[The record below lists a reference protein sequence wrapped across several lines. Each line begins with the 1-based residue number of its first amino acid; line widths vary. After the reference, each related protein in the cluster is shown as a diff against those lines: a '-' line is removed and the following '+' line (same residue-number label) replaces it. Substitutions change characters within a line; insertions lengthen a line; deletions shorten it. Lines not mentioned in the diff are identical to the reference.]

1 MSFLVCEDGSD
12 DEFFKFSRPSTT
24 RLSLKIPRSAPDL
37 QSLTLQTPSPT
48 GQWSVPS
55 TSRPTGPYTMNPWI
69 SGWELSQSTLPHP
82 GETQKPKPS
91 KKRNIKRVSR
101 TRTVGTP
108 AERYDFDVEYFPHH
122 QQDCNISDIATDNPT
137 TSTSPLSDEDTAL
150 QRLRNFSVR
159 SKRVI
164 NRGDSFRFKE
174 ELPLKSPEFPEPECP
189 TPVMSET
196 PDTSSKTNIPT
207 SPKSH
212 ENIKYSVL
220 VLGCSAVGK
229 STLTNQFK
237 TSEYICDYDSTQD
250 EGDEKLVTV
259 ILNGDEFELLFI
271 EQTIPENETE
281 TNLTLLVENAD
292 AYVVVYSVAHRESFQ
307 LAKTIIKHIKKLQD
321 MEKKAVILAGNKT
334 DLARLRTVSTDAGRD
349 LATSQNCK
357 FIETSAGIN
366 HHVDEL
372 LVGIL
377 SQIRLKYSQSDR
389 SGKKRCSVSLDKII
403 GLSFSTVSSLRS
415 KDRIKQFFQKK
426 CRRSKSCA
434 NLHVM

>member
-1 MSFLVCEDGSD
+1 MSFLVSEDGSD
-12 DEFFKFSRPSTT
+12 DEFFKFSRPSKT
-24 RLSLKIPRSAPDL
+24 RLSLKIPRSEPDL
-37 QSLTLQTPSPT
+37 QRWTLQTPSPT

-55 TSRPTGPYTMNPWI
+55 TSRPTGPYAMNPWI
-69 SGWELSQSTLPHP
+69 SGWELSTNELVHL
-82 GETQKPKPS
+82 GETQKPKPT

-108 AERYDFDVEYFPHH
+108 AERYDFDVEYFPNH
-122 QQDCNISDIATDNPT
+122 QQESNTSDITTDNTT
-137 TSTSPLSDEDTAL
+137 TSPSDEDSAL

-174 ELPLKSPEFPEPECP
+174 EHSLKFQESPKPECP
-189 TPVMSET
+189 TPATSET
-196 PDTSSKTNIPT
+196 SDTSSTINIPT
-207 SPKSH
+207 FTKSR
-212 ENIKYSVL
+212 ENIKYKVL

-281 TNLTLLVENAD
+281 TNFTLMVENAD
-292 AYVVVYSVAHRESFQ
+292 AYVVVYSVTHRESFQ
-307 LAKTIIKHIKKLQD
+307 LAKTIIKHIKKLHD
-321 MEKKAVILAGNKT
+321 MDKKTVILAGNKT
-334 DLARLRTVSTDAGRD
+334 DLARLRTVSTDAGKD

-389 SGKKRCSVSLDKII
+389 SGKKRYSVSLDKII
-403 GLSFSTVSSLRS
+403 GLSFSTVSSSRS
-415 KDRIKQFFQKK
+415 KERIKQFFQKT

-434 NLHVM
+434 NLHVI